1 MAHNYQSSL
10 SPRRVFTSAVR
21 PLTSMALIL
30 GWAIAAMP
38 NAQAVSVSA
47 PTATSTAQL
56 QAQRPAAQSTTTANS
71 SLANG
76 VYLYGESTEPEQIG
90 SAYMVFQV
98 KEGKVM
104 GAFYMPRS
112 SFDCFSG
119 EFQGNKLALNVVDT
133 YAQTVHP
140 YAIALERTSTVA
152 SSNQN
157 PALQGIGLE
166 GFHRLNKVSDNDQRI
181 LGVCQA
187 SFQGNQAGK

>member
-1 MAHNYQSSL
+1 
-10 SPRRVFTSAVR
+10 
-21 PLTSMALIL
+21 
-30 GWAIAAMP
+30 
-38 NAQAVSVSA
+38 
-47 PTATSTAQL
+47 
-56 QAQRPAAQSTTTANS
+56 
-71 SLANG
+71 

-119 EFQGNKLALNVVDT
+119 AFQGNKLALNVVDT

-166 GFHRLNKVSDNDQRI
+166 GFNRLDKLSDNDQRI
-181 LGVCQA
+181 LGMCQS
-187 SFQGNQAGK
+187 SFTGNKAGK